1 MKAISSMLVIE
12 DNPTALHTI
21 ARLLSTEV
29 ETVREA
35 ASAEEA
41 VEFMKQEKFSF
52 IITDYRLPGMNGV
65 QFLEQLRAKGDN
77 TPVIVLSGAPDKTG
91 VVRATNCERVDF
103 FGKPFRT
110 DELMKAIKRLAA
122 S

>member
-1 MKAISSMLVIE
+1 MLVIE

-21 ARLLSTEV
+21 AKLLSAMDV
-29 ETVREA
+29 KTVREA
-35 ASAEEA
+35 ISAEEA
-41 VEFMKQEKFSF
+41 VEIMKKEKFSF
-52 IITDYRLPGMNGV
+52 IITDYRLPGMDGV

-110 DELMKAIKRLAA
+110 AELMKAIERLAA